1 MTKDKGLT
9 MRFAVTAIIA
19 LLVTTSSAHA
29 VRVCDITRLGGQRTN
44 VLTGYGLVFGLK
56 GTGDGGDYL
65 PAMKPLAAMLTRF
78 ANPTQVIDLKN
89 ATNVAIVS
97 LIATVPSNGVR
108 NGDRIDVRVMS
119 TGAASSLKGGYL
131 FVCPMR
137 EPMPMPN
144 GGAHLPLALSDGP
157 VVIEDPTTP
166 TIGVIKGGCVM
177 EEDLPAHAIESDK
190 FTLIIEEPS
199 ASWAV
204 ASTIAKMIND
214 AEGDGDPL
222 AAAIDAKNII
232 VTIPPAERA
241 RPDSF
246 VARVQRLQLP
256 QLQTEARVVINE
268 KTGSII
274 LTGDV
279 EISPVVISHKGLTI
293 STIEPKPVATP
304 RTPVLGQKDVV
315 ALDTTQQG
323 GAKLQDLALAFDQ
336 LKVPPDDRIA
346 IVKELHRTGKLHAK
360 LIVNGVER

>member
-1 MTKDKGLT
+1 
-9 MRFAVTAIIA
+9 MRKLLPFLAILLLARPAFAVRI
-19 LLVTTSSAHA
+19 
-29 VRVCDITRLGGQRTN
+29 CDITRLSGQRTN

-65 PAMKPLAAMLTRF
+65 PAMRPLAAMLTRF
-78 ANPTQVIDLKN
+78 SNPTQIPELKN
-89 ATNVAIVS
+89 ASNVAIVS

-108 NGDRIDVRVMS
+108 NGDHVDVRVMS

-137 EPMPMPN
+137 EPMPLPN
-144 GGAHLPLALSDGP
+144 DRPHLPLALADGP
-157 VVIEDPTTP
+157 IVIEDPTTP
-166 TIGVIKGGCVM
+166 TVGVVKGGCVM
-177 EEDLPAHAIESDK
+177 EEDLPAKAIEGDK
-190 FTLIIEEPS
+190 FTLILEEPS
-199 ASWAV
+199 AGWPV
-204 ASTIAKMIND
+204 ASTIARMINE
-214 AEGDGDPL
+214 AEGDGEVL
-222 AAAIDAKNII
+222 AVAVDGKNII
-232 VTIPPAERA
+232 VTVPPAERT

-274 LTGDV
+274 LTGEV

-293 STIEPKPVATP
+293 STIDPKPVATP
-304 RTPVLGQKDVV
+304 RTPIMSQKDVV

-336 LKVPPDDRIA
+336 LKVPPEDRIA

-360 LIVNGVER
+360 LIVDGVER